1 MATVNITTP
10 NGDEDVQNPLIKY
23 TFNPIDKSFTSP
35 WKYWQTTIRHPDD
48 PNSPNATT
56 DVDALEK
63 YDFTLPDPSCAHSI
77 FSTRELLAIQGD
89 ITDSTRSLL
98 LRVHTWPA
106 FSNHTPGDG
115 GSISNSLEAIHDKI
129 HGSIGGHMF
138 NVAYA
143 GRLYC
148 VGKFPGSA

>member
-1 MATVNITTP
+1 MP
-10 NGDEDVQNPLIKY
+10 NPLIKY
-23 TFNPIDKSFTSP
+23 TFNPIDKSFLTP
-35 WKYWQTTIRHPDD
+35 YKYWKTTIRC
-48 PNSPNATT
+48 PNNQLSAKGTT
-56 DVDALEK
+56 NVDALEE

-77 FSTRELLAIQGD
+77 FSTRELLKVQGD
-89 ITDSTRSLL
+89 LTDSTHNLL

-115 GSISNSLEAIHDKI
+115 GSASNSLEAIHDKV
-129 HGSIGGHMF
+129 HGYVGGHMYDP
-138 NVAYA
+138 AYA